1 MREYSPAMLVLAAAD
16 GDQFAWKE
24 LVSRYGA
31 MVWSIAR
38 AHRLDAADAAD
49 VSQTVWLKLVEN
61 LGRLKEPDRVGGWLS
76 TTARH
81 ECLRV
86 LRRTGRER
94 PDGDLGLD
102 QQPADDPSPEHMV
115 IEDERR
121 RRLWSALDRLSERC
135 RVLLRA
141 LAHSPES
148 SYADVAAALE
158 MPIGSIGPTR
168 SRCLERLRRTL
179 AEEGSAV

>member
-1 MREYSPAMLVLAAAD
+1 VREHSAAMLVLAAND
-16 GDQFAWKE
+16 GDQHAWTE
-24 LVSRYGA
+24 LVSRYGN

-38 AHRLDAADAAD
+38 AHRLDSSDAAD

-61 LGRLKEPDRVGGWLS
+61 LDRLKEPDHVGGWLS
-76 TTARH
+76 TTTRH

-86 LRRTGRER
+86 LRRSGRER
-94 PDGDLGLD
+94 PDPDLGLD
-102 QQPADDPSPEHMV
+102 QQPADDPSPEHVV

-141 LAHSPES
+141 LAHSPEA

-158 MPIGSIGPTR
+158 MPVGSIGPTR
-168 SRCLERLRRTL
+168 LRCLERLRRVL
-179 AEEGSAV
+179 AEDGSPA